1 MGEPTDE
8 PALKSPFHMLTPG
21 LIRRAARGFLM
32 PVASVD
38 DTAEATLAVTE
49 ETIDDYADLTGD
61 DNPIHRDDEYA
72 AETFFGGR
80 VAHGMLSAGVV
91 SAALADLP
99 GDIIYLSQD
108 LDFENPVRPGQTVTA
123 TVTVEEDLGEDR
135 LRVET
140 VAKAASDDESQQILS
155 GEAVVMSVPHESE

>member
-1 MGEPTDE
+1 
-8 PALKSPFHMLTPG
+8 
-21 LIRRAARGFLM
+21 M

-38 DTAEATLAVTE
+38 DTAEATLTVTE
-49 ETIDDYADLTGD
+49 ETIDAYADLTGD
-61 DNPIHRDDEYA
+61 DNPIHRDEEYA

-99 GDIIYLSQD
+99 GDVVYLSQD

-123 TVTVEEDLGEDR
+123 TVTVREDLGDDR

-140 VAKAASDDESQQILS
+140 IAEAESEESEGDAEQILS
-155 GEAVVMSVPHESE
+155 GEAVVMSVPHERE

>member
-1 MGEPTDE
+1 
-8 PALKSPFHMLTPG
+8 
-21 LIRRAARGFLM
+21 M

-38 DTAEATLAVTE
+38 DTAEAALRVTE

-72 AETFFGGR
+72 AETMFGGR
-80 VAHGMLSAGVV
+80 VAHGMLTAGVV
-91 SAALADLP
+91 SAALANLP
-99 GDIIYLSQD
+99 GDVVYLSQE

-123 TVTVEEDLGEDR
+123 TVNVVEELGDDR

-140 VAKAASDDESQQILS
+140 IAEAGDESGDEDAQRVLS
-155 GEAVVMSVPHESE
+155 GTAVVMSLPYESE

>member
-1 MGEPTDE
+1 
-8 PALKSPFHMLTPG
+8 
-21 LIRRAARGFLM
+21 M

-38 DTAEATLAVTE
+38 DTAEATLIVTE
-49 ETIDDYADLTGD
+49 ETIDAYADLTGD
-61 DNPIHRDDEYA
+61 DNPIHRDDDYA

-108 LDFENPVRPGQTVTA
+108 LDFENPVRPGQIVTA
-123 TVTVEEDLGEDR
+123 TVTVEEDLGDDR

-140 VAKAASDDESQQILS
+140 VAEAEDEESEGGDAEQVIS

>member
-1 MGEPTDE
+1 
-8 PALKSPFHMLTPG
+8 
-21 LIRRAARGFLM
+21 M
-32 PVASVD
+32 PVATVED
-38 DTAEATLAVTE
+38 AAEATLTVTE

-61 DNPIHRDDEYA
+61 DNPIHRDEAYA

-99 GDIIYLSQD
+99 GDIVYLSQD
-108 LDFENPVRPGQTVTA
+108 LTFQNPVRPGQTVTA
-123 TVTVEEDLGEDR
+123 TVTVEEELGDDR
-135 LRVET
+135 IRVET
-140 VAKAASDDESQQILS
+140 VAEAEGEDGETEQILS

>member
-1 MGEPTDE
+1 
-8 PALKSPFHMLTPG
+8 
-21 LIRRAARGFLM
+21 M

-38 DTAEATLAVTE
+38 DTAEATLTVTE
-49 ETIDDYADLTGD
+49 ETIDAYADLTGD
-61 DNPIHRDDEYA
+61 DNPIHRDEAYA

-99 GDIIYLSQD
+99 GDIVYLSQD
-108 LDFENPVRPGQTVTA
+108 LEFENPVRPGQTVSA
-123 TVTVEEDLGEDR
+123 TVTVTEELGDDR

-140 VAKAASDDESQQILS
+140 VAEATSDDESQQVLS
-155 GEAVVMSVPHESE
+155 GEAVVISVPHESE

>member
-1 MGEPTDE
+1 
-8 PALKSPFHMLTPG
+8 
-21 LIRRAARGFLM
+21 M

-38 DTAEATLAVTE
+38 DTAEATLTVTE
-49 ETIDDYADLTGD
+49 ETIDAYADLTGD

-99 GDIIYLSQD
+99 GDIVYLSQD

-123 TVTVEEDLGEDR
+123 TASVVEKLGDDRIRVQTIAETGVGEDEDTESE
-135 LRVET
+135 RV
-140 VAKAASDDESQQILS
+140 LS
-155 GEAVVMSVPHESE
+155 GTAVVLSLPHGN

>member
-1 MGEPTDE
+1 
-8 PALKSPFHMLTPG
+8 
-21 LIRRAARGFLM
+21 M

-38 DTAEATLAVTE
+38 DTAEATLTVTE
-49 ETIDDYADLTGD
+49 ETIDAYADLTGD
-61 DNPIHRDDEYA
+61 DNPIHRDEEYA

-123 TVTVEEDLGEDR
+123 TATVAEELDDDR

-140 VAKAASDDESQQILS
+140 VAEAASDDESQQILS
-155 GEAVVMSVPHESE
+155 GEAVVMSVPHEI

>member
-1 MGEPTDE
+1 
-8 PALKSPFHMLTPG
+8 
-21 LIRRAARGFLM
+21 M

-38 DTAEATLAVTE
+38 DAATATLTVTE
-49 ETIDDYADLTGD
+49 DAIDAYADLTGD

-72 AETFFGGR
+72 SETMFGGR
-80 VAHGMLSAGVV
+80 IAHGMLSAGVV

-99 GDIIYLSQD
+99 GDVIYLSQD

-123 TVTVEEDLGEDR
+123 TARVVEDLGGDR

-140 VAKAASDDESQQILS
+140 VADASEDDDEERGEQVLS
-155 GEAVVMSVPHESE
+155 GEAVVLSVPHESE